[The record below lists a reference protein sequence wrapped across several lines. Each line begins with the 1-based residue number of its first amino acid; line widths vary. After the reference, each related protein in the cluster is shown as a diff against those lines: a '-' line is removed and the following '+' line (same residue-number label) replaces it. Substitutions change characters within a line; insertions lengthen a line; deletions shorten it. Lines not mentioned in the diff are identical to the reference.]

1 MGMTLLI
8 HIAAGG
14 LGLVSGAL
22 ALAATKGAGLHRR
35 SGMAFVY
42 SMLTMS
48 LLGAG
53 IAAIQ
58 GTKISVI
65 AGLLTAYLVFT
76 ALTTVRTPHRFSRR
90 LDVAAMLLALAVGA
104 GGVGIGLQASIEGGR
119 SRSWA
124 AMFLVFGSVALL
136 GAAGDFRRLRA
147 GETRG
152 ARRLARHLWR
162 MCFALL
168 LAAVSFFLGQADE
181 FPQALQIPGL
191 LATPPVAVLVVMV
204 YWLWKV
210 RRPGRGGDRAV
221 AGELARAEA

>member
-22 ALAATKGAGLHRR
+22 ALAAPKGAGLHRR

-53 IAAIQ
+53 IAAAQ

-76 ALTTVRTPHRFSRR
+76 ALTTVRPPNPFSRR
-90 LDVAAMLLALAVGA
+90 LDVAALLLALAVGA
-104 GGVGIGLQASIEGGR
+104 SGVGIGLQALAEGGR

-124 AMFLVFGSVALL
+124 AMFLVFGGVALL
-136 GAAGDFRRLRA
+136 GAAGDFRRLRS
-147 GETRG
+147 GEMRG
-152 ARRLARHLWR
+152 AKRLGRHLWR

-181 FPQALQIPGL
+181 FPKALQIPGL
-191 LATPPVAVLVVMV
+191 LATPPVAVVVVML

-210 RRPGRGGDRAV
+210 RRPGRGRGRQAPEEGARVAV
-221 AGELARAEA
+221 